1 MSGKSITFDDKNILK
16 SNFFKKNKLFKIDDV
31 HINQILSSRKEPHS
45 TNNSIN
51 YSIGYN
57 DHVTRPLCI
66 KLPQIIGY
74 VKCFDGNKTMSVKVN
89 DKKLLK
95 ECHRIWERVSNLMTY
110 KIYSEPA
117 HGDNVKYIK
126 KKVKIYGDKVNTN
139 FQNKRIPKEN
149 TPYKCLS
156 LIMLDSV
163 IKTNHP
169 QTLLEE
175 RKYEIKKRI
184 KWRILLMVI

>member
-31 HINQILSSRKEPHS
+31 DINQILSSRKEPHS

-57 DHVTRPLCI
+57 DHVIRPLCI

-110 KIYSEPA
+110 KI
-117 HGDNVKYIK
+117 
-126 KKVKIYGDKVNTN
+126 
-139 FQNKRIPKEN
+139 
-149 TPYKCLS
+149 L
-156 LIMLDSV
+156 
-163 IKTNHP
+163 
-169 QTLLEE
+169 
-175 RKYEIKKRI
+175 
-184 KWRILLMVI
+184 